1 MKTYILISAAL
12 WACLSCGAASRQE
25 QADAGEAAS
34 AMGTDS
40 ADASAVVRQVSF
52 DPQEIRNV
60 GIEVGTPVLKNISGT
75 LTLQGK
81 IDVPPQSTISLS
93 FPLGGYLKS
102 TKMLPGM
109 RVRKGQVLAELEDM
123 QFIQLQQDYL
133 TARAK
138 FELAES
144 EYVRQKDLN
153 ESKAASDKVFQQA
166 RAEMETQR
174 ILMNAL
180 ARKLEVIGIAPKKL
194 TPDNISK
201 TVPILS
207 PIDGFVSKVN
217 VNVGKYTAPTDLLF
231 ELVDPK
237 DIHLALSVF
246 EKDLNA
252 LSIGQR
258 VTAYANADPSKKF
271 AAEIILIGKSLTDD
285 KMAEVHCHF
294 DQYSASLVPG
304 MFMNGEV
311 SVESK
316 KALAVPEDAVVR
328 WENRSCVFFE
338 SASGKFEKVEIE
350 PPAVRDGFQQ
360 IGGKG
365 IDAGSRIVVR
375 NAYSLL
381 MKMKNTEEG

>member
-1 MKTYILISAAL
+1 MKTYILISVVL
-12 WACLSCGAASRQE
+12 WASFSCGSPGGEQHSASQP
-25 QADAGEAAS
+25 S
-34 AMGTDS
+34 APDTV
-40 ADASAVVRQVSF
+40 ATAETVTRLVSF
-52 DPQEIRNV
+52 DSKQIRNV
-60 GIEVGTPVLKNISGT
+60 GIEVGNPVLKNISGK

-138 FELAES
+138 FELAEN
-144 EYVRQKDLN
+144 EYARQKDLN
-153 ESKAASDKVFQQA
+153 QSKAASDKVYQQA
-166 RAEMETQR
+166 KAEMETER

-180 ARKLEVIGIAPKKL
+180 ARKLEVIGIAPQKL
-194 TPDNISK
+194 NPDNISK

-207 PIDGFVSKVN
+207 PINGFVSRVN
-217 VNVGKYTAPTDLLF
+217 VNVGKYTSPTDMLF

-252 LSIGQR
+252 LSVGQQ

-271 AAEIILIGKSLTDD
+271 NAEIILIGKSLTDD
-285 KMAEVHCHF
+285 RMAEVHCHF
-294 DQYSASLVPG
+294 DQYSAALVPG

-311 SVESK
+311 SVERK
-316 KALAVPEDAVVR
+316 KALTVPEDAVVR
-328 WENRSCVFFE
+328 WENKSFVFVERGSGNFE
-338 SASGKFEKVEIE
+338 MVEIE
-350 PPAVRDGFQQ
+350 PGTVRDGFQQ
-360 IGGKG
+360 ING
-365 IDAGSRIVVR
+365 AGLDTGSKVVIR

-381 MKMKNTEEG
+381 MKMKNTDDEG

>member
-1 MKTYILISAAL
+1 MKTYILISAML
-12 WACLSCGAASRQE
+12 WASLSCSPKGEQRPADTPQAAPDTVATAGAEPVTRL
-25 QADAGEAAS
+25 
-34 AMGTDS
+34 
-40 ADASAVVRQVSF
+40 VSF
-52 DPQEIRNV
+52 DAQQIRNV
-60 GIEVGTPVLKNISGT
+60 GIELGNPVLKDISGK

-133 TARAK
+133 TARAR
-138 FELAES
+138 FELAEN
-144 EYVRQKDLN
+144 EYARQKDLN
-153 ESKAASDKVFQQA
+153 QSKAASDKVFQQA
-166 RAEMETQR
+166 KAEMETER

-180 ARKLEVIGIAPKKL
+180 ARKLEVIGIAPQKL
-194 TPDNISK
+194 NADNISK

-207 PIDGFVSKVN
+207 PINGFVSKVN
-217 VNVGKYTAPTDLLF
+217 VNVGKYTAPTDMLF

-246 EKDLNA
+246 ERDLNA
-252 LSIGQR
+252 LSVGQQ
-258 VTAYANADPSKKF
+258 VTAYANADPAKKF
-271 AAEIILIGKSLTDD
+271 TAEIILIGKSLTDD
-285 KMAEVHCHF
+285 RMAEVHCHF
-294 DQYSASLVPG
+294 GEYSASLVPG

-311 SVESK
+311 SIERK

-328 WENRSCVFFE
+328 WENKSFVFVERESGNFE
-338 SASGKFEKVEIE
+338 MVEIE
-350 PPAVRDGFQQ
+350 PGAVSGGFQQ
-360 IGGKG
+360 INGAG
-365 IDAGSRIVVR
+365 IDAGSKVVIR

-381 MKMKNTEEG
+381 MKMKNTDGEG

>member
-12 WACLSCGAASRQE
+12 WACLSCSTPKNDRAEEAAGDPAAGAAAA
-25 QADAGEAAS
+25 ADPV
-34 AMGTDS
+34 M
-40 ADASAVVRQVSF
+40 RLVSF
-52 DPQEIRNV
+52 DPQQIRNV
-60 GIEVGTPVLKNISGT
+60 GIEVGMPALKAISGT

-81 IDVPPQSTISLS
+81 VDVPPQSTISLS
-93 FPLGGYLKS
+93 FPLSGYLKS

-144 EYVRQKDLN
+144 EYARQKDLN
-153 ESKAASDKVFQQA
+153 QSKAASDKVFQQA

-180 ARKLEVIGIAPKKL
+180 ARKLEVIGIAPGKL

-201 TVPILS
+201 TVAILS
-207 PIDGFVSKVN
+207 PINGFVSKVN
-217 VNVGKYTAPTDLLF
+217 VNVGKYTAPTDMLF

-237 DIHLALSVF
+237 DIHLALNVF

-252 LSIGQR
+252 LSVGQR

-271 AAEIILIGKSLTDD
+271 TAEIILIGKSLTDD
-285 KMAEVHCHF
+285 RMAEVHCHF
-294 DQYSASLVPG
+294 DQYSAALVPG

-316 KALAVPEDAVVR
+316 KGLAVPEDAVVR
-328 WENRSCVFFE
+328 WQNKSFVFAERDPGNFE
-338 SASGKFEKVEIE
+338 MLEIQ
-350 PPAVRDGFQQ
+350 PGMIKDGFQQ
-360 IGGKG
+360 ISGPG
-365 IDAGSRIVVR
+365 IGTGLKVVVR
-375 NAYSLL
+375 NAYALL
-381 MKMKNTEEG
+381 MKMKNADEEG